1 MGALAVPTGG
11 TLSSA
16 LREQRILG
24 AVPGINRVL
33 WSCRQSAVS
42 LGWHRGVG
50 GAGSSVPFRSRVG
63 RPWSRPHCT
72 SFCGYFSA
80 SLLRTL

>member
-24 AVPGINRVL
+24 AFPGINRVL
-33 WSCRQSAVS
+33 WSCRQSAMS

-50 GAGSSVPFRSRVG
+50 GQAPPCPSAPGWGVLGQGHIAPVSVA
-63 RPWSRPHCT
+63 T
-72 SFCGYFSA
+72 SQPPS
-80 SLLRTL
+80 